1 MTTPQDSPSYFPI
14 WRWLLFAA
22 LLLTGLGLYFAHLT
36 HAEPVVAIA
45 VDGGSE

>member
-1 MTTPQDSPSYFPI
+1 MTTPQRPPTSFPI

-36 HAEPVVAIA
+36 RAEPVVAIA
-45 VDGGSE
+45 PRGVSE